1 MPTLAF
7 YSGKWVRWGHIIVH
21 VSARVQNLH
30 WNQVHVQGGWLRSLS
45 RAGATVRT
53 YNNGEEELCCH
64 LGEGDPYYRFYAM
77 KRKKNSSLI
86 PNFTRQMKM
95 FQIKGH
101 LLLFGITTDNVTVLK
116 CPTFRW
122 PFTQFT
128 FFIMAHLSLGYDF
141 CLVWKYKDFVL
152 QTLMNLIKNHI
163 LMNRC
168 LTQVMF
174 VEFIQ
179 FFWWKCSCLHL

>member
-1 MPTLAF
+1 MLSP
-7 YSGKWVRWGHIIVH
+7 RWGGP
-21 VSARVQNLH
+21 L
-30 WNQVHVQGGWLRSLS
+30 LPL
-45 RAGATVRT
+45 
-53 YNNGEEELCCH
+53 LCH
-64 LGEGDPYYRFYAM
+64 E
-77 KRKKNSSLI
+77 KEKNSSLI

-168 LTQVMF
+168 LSQVMF

-179 FFWWKCSCLHL
+179 FFLVKMFMPSSIIVVFCVRQKKIFLREKNNESYIWQWY